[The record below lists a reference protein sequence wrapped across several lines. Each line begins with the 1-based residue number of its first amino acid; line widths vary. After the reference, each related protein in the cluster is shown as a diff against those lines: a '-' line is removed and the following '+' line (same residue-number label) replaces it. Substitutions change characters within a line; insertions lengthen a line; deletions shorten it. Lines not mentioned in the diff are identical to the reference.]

1 MRRLPESHWA
11 SVESIDGELRAGGQR
26 IGCLRAET
34 NVNNSIGKRETVAE
48 KILLV
53 DDDNSILDGY
63 RRSLSREFPMETA
76 VGGQQALQM
85 VAESGPYAVV
95 VSDMRM
101 PGMDGIQLL
110 SKIKALS
117 PDTIRVMLTGNADT
131 DTAVNAINEGSIFR
145 FLNKP
150 CSKEVMAKTLTAAL
164 VQYRLVNAEKQ
175 LLEQTLS
182 GSMQV
187 LTEVL
192 SLVNPAAFSRA
203 ERARRYIHHIVTAMN
218 LGNPWQYE
226 VAAMMSQL
234 GCVTLAPETVQAV
247 FNDEQL
253 SPTEQTQYDSHPQV
267 AYDLLS
273 KIPRL
278 EPIAWMIKH
287 QNQPLPMPGPGD
299 FETPDMRRGAGILR
313 LILAYEKLIH
323 KGVSRNEAAHTLALQ
338 NKNFSPEFF
347 HALVELDPNAEE
359 GEIRKCRIELLTPG
373 MIVQQEVRTNE
384 GVLLISKGQ
393 EVTPPLILKLKN
405 FHARHLI
412 TADVTISMPT
422 TTLAFVKGAS

>member
-1 MRRLPESHWA
+1 
-11 SVESIDGELRAGGQR
+11 
-26 IGCLRAET
+26 
-34 NVNNSIGKRETVAE
+34 
-48 KILLV
+48 
-53 DDDNSILDGY
+53 
-63 RRSLSREFPMETA
+63 
-76 VGGQQALQM
+76 
-85 VAESGPYAVV
+85 
-95 VSDMRM
+95 
-101 PGMDGIQLL
+101 
-110 SKIKALS
+110 
-117 PDTIRVMLTGNADT
+117 
-131 DTAVNAINEGSIFR
+131 
-145 FLNKP
+145 
-150 CSKEVMAKTLTAAL
+150 
-164 VQYRLVNAEKQ
+164 
-175 LLEQTLS
+175 
-182 GSMQV
+182 
-187 LTEVL
+187 
-192 SLVNPAAFSRA
+192 
-203 ERARRYIHHIVTAMN
+203 
-218 LGNPWQYE
+218 
-226 VAAMMSQL
+226 MMSQL

-313 LILAYEKLIH
+313 LVLAYEKLIH

-412 TADVTISMPT
+412 VADVTISMPT

>member
-1 MRRLPESHWA
+1 M
-11 SVESIDGELRAGGQR
+11 
-26 IGCLRAET
+26 
-34 NVNNSIGKRETVAE
+34 AE

-53 DDDNSILDGY
+53 DDDNSVLDGY
-63 RRSLSREFPMETA
+63 RRSLSREFALETA
-76 VGGQQALQM
+76 AGGQQALQL
-85 VAESGPYAVV
+85 AADTGPYAVM

-101 PGMDGIQLL
+101 PGMDGIRLL

-117 PDTIRVMLTGNADT
+117 PDTIRVMLTGNADM
-131 DTAVNAINEGSIFR
+131 DTAINAINEGSIFR

-234 GCVTLAPETVQAV
+234 GCVTLAPETITAV
-247 FNDEQL
+247 FNDEPL
-253 SPTEQTQYDSHPQV
+253 SPAEQAQYDAHPHV

-287 QNQPLPMPGPGD
+287 QNEPLPPPGSGE

-359 GEIRKCRIELLTPG
+359 GEIRKCRIELLSPG

-405 FHARHLI
+405 LHARHVI
-412 TADVTISMPT
+412 GAEVTVSMPT
-422 TTLAFVKGAS
+422 TTLSFVKGAS

>member
-1 MRRLPESHWA
+1 M
-11 SVESIDGELRAGGQR
+11 
-26 IGCLRAET
+26 
-34 NVNNSIGKRETVAE
+34 AE

-53 DDDNSILDGY
+53 DDDNSVLDGY

-76 VGGQQALQM
+76 LGGDEALKL
-85 VAESGPYAVV
+85 VAANGPYAVV

-117 PDTIRVMLTGNADT
+117 PDTIRVMLTGNADME
-131 DTAVNAINEGSIFR
+131 TAINAINEGSIFR

-150 CSKEVMAKTLTAAL
+150 CKKEIMAKTLTAAL
-164 VQYRLVNAEKQ
+164 VQYRLVNSEKQ

-203 ERARRYIHHIVTAMN
+203 ERARRYIHHIVIKMN

-234 GCVTLAPETVQAV
+234 GCVTLASETVEAV
-247 FNDEQL
+247 FNGEPL
-253 SPTEQTQYDSHPQV
+253 TPAEQTQYDAHPRV

-278 EPIAWMIKH
+278 EPIAWMIEH
-287 QNQPLPMPGPGD
+287 QNEPLGEPGPGD
-299 FETPDMRRGAGILR
+299 FETPEMRRGAGILR
-313 LILAYEKLIH
+313 LILAYEKLTH

-347 HALVELDPNAEE
+347 AALVELDPNAEE
-359 GEIRKCRIELLTPG
+359 GEIRKCRIELLAPG
-373 MIVQQEVRTNE
+373 MIVQQEVRSNE

-393 EVTPPLILKLKN
+393 EVTPPLIIKLKN
-405 FHARHLI
+405 LHARHVI
-412 TADVTISMPT
+412 AAEVSISMPT
-422 TTLAFVKGAS
+422 STIAFA

>member
-1 MRRLPESHWA
+1 M
-11 SVESIDGELRAGGQR
+11 
-26 IGCLRAET
+26 T
-34 NVNNSIGKRETVAE
+34 E

-63 RRSLSREFPMETA
+63 QRSLSREFLMETA
-76 VGGQQALQM
+76 QGGQQALTL
-85 VAESGPYAVV
+85 VTDNGPYAVV

-101 PGMDGIQLL
+101 PGMDGVELL
-110 SKIKALS
+110 SRIKTLA
-117 PDTIRVMLTGNADT
+117 PDTIRVMLTGNADM

-182 GSMQV
+182 GSIQV

-203 ERARRYIHHIVTAMN
+203 ERARRYIHHIVTSMN
-218 LGNPWQYE
+218 LGDPWQYE

-234 GCVTLAPETVQAV
+234 GCVTLAPETVEAV
-247 FNDEQL
+247 FNSEQL
-253 SPTEQTQYDSHPQV
+253 SPTEQAQYDAHPKV

-273 KIPRL
+273 KIPRM
-278 EPIAWMIKH
+278 EPIAWMIEH
-287 QNQPLPMPGPGD
+287 QNQALPESGPGD
-299 FETPDMRRGAGILR
+299 FETADMKRGAGILR
-313 LILAYEKLIH
+313 LVLAYEKLIH
-323 KGVSRNEAAHTLALQ
+323 KGVSRTEAAHSLSLQ
-338 NKNFSPEFF
+338 NKNFSSEFF
-347 HALVELDPNAEE
+347 QALVALDPNAEE
-359 GEIRKCRIELLTPG
+359 GVIRKCRIELLSPG

-405 FHARHLI
+405 FHARHMI
-412 TADVTISMPT
+412 AEGVTVSMPT
-422 TTLAFVKGAS
+422 TALAFAKGAS

>member
-1 MRRLPESHWA
+1 M
-11 SVESIDGELRAGGQR
+11 
-26 IGCLRAET
+26 
-34 NVNNSIGKRETVAE
+34 AE

-53 DDDNSILDGY
+53 DDDNSVLDGY

-76 VGGQQALQM
+76 LGGEEALKL
-85 VAESGPYAVV
+85 VAANGPYAVV

-117 PDTIRVMLTGNADT
+117 PDTIRVMLTGNADME
-131 DTAVNAINEGSIFR
+131 TAINAINEGSIFR

-150 CSKEVMAKTLTAAL
+150 CKKEVMAKTLTAAL
-164 VQYRLVNAEKQ
+164 VQYRLVNSEKQ

-203 ERARRYIHHIVTAMN
+203 ERARRYIHHIVIKMN

-234 GCVTLAPETVQAV
+234 GCVTLASETVEAV
-247 FNDEQL
+247 FNGEPL
-253 SPTEQTQYDSHPQV
+253 TPAEQTQYDAHPRV

-278 EPIAWMIKH
+278 EPIAWMIEH
-287 QNQPLPMPGPGD
+287 QNEPLGEPGPGD
-299 FETPDMRRGAGILR
+299 FETPEMRRGAGILR
-313 LILAYEKLIH
+313 LILAYEKLTH

-347 HALVELDPNAEE
+347 AALVELDPNAEE
-359 GEIRKCRIELLTPG
+359 GEIRKCRIELLAPG
-373 MIVQQEVRTNE
+373 MIVQQEVRSNE

-393 EVTPPLILKLKN
+393 EVTPPLIIKLKN
-405 FHARHLI
+405 LHARHVI
-412 TADVTISMPT
+412 AAEVSISMPT
-422 TTLAFVKGAS
+422 STIAFAKGAS

>member
-1 MRRLPESHWA
+1 MP
-11 SVESIDGELRAGGQR
+11 
-26 IGCLRAET
+26 
-34 NVNNSIGKRETVAE
+34 E

-53 DDDNSILDGY
+53 DDDNSVLDGY

-76 VGGQQALQM
+76 LGGEEALKL
-85 VAESGPYAVV
+85 VAANGPYAVV

-117 PDTIRVMLTGNADT
+117 PDTIRVMLTGNADME
-131 DTAVNAINEGSIFR
+131 TAINAINEGSIFR

-150 CSKEVMAKTLTAAL
+150 CKKEVMARTLTAAL
-164 VQYRLVNAEKQ
+164 VQYRLVNSEKQ

-203 ERARRYIHHIVTAMN
+203 ERARRYIHHIVIKMN

-234 GCVTLAPETVQAV
+234 GCVTLASETVEAV
-247 FNDEQL
+247 FNGEPL
-253 SPTEQTQYDSHPQV
+253 TPAEQTQYDAHPRV

-278 EPIAWMIKH
+278 EPIAWMIEH
-287 QNQPLPMPGPGD
+287 QNEPLGEPGPGD
-299 FETPDMRRGAGILR
+299 FETPEMRRGAGILR
-313 LILAYEKLIH
+313 LILAYEKLTH

-347 HALVELDPNAEE
+347 AALVELDPNAEE
-359 GEIRKCRIELLTPG
+359 GEIRKCRIELLAPG
-373 MIVQQEVRTNE
+373 MIVQQEVRSNE

-393 EVTPPLILKLKN
+393 EVTPPLIIKLKN
-405 FHARHLI
+405 LHARHVI
-412 TADVTISMPT
+412 AAEVSISMPT
-422 TTLAFVKGAS
+422 STIAFAKGAS